1 MLPTQLMVNACDEKY
16 YNRGKV
22 IFCVWWLEKK
32 RCSRVVL
39 AFQDEN
45 TLEKEAL
52 SIIAAGFSATPVA
65 DAECVPGLNL
75 YDMFRRPLP
84 VLAVSLCDG
93 SVLVFVAVM
102 AFGVTVVL

>member
-1 MLPTQLMVNACDEKY
+1 MVLGGEKTFAHMS
-16 YNRGKV
+16 
-22 IFCVWWLEKK
+22 I
-32 RCSRVVL
+32 L

-52 SIIAAGFSATPVA
+52 SMIAAGFSAIPVA

-84 VLAVSLCDG
+84 VLAVSLG
-93 SVLVFVAVM
+93 GRSVLVFVS
-102 AFGVTVVL
+102 